1 VAEIGREEARAVI
14 RRFEWLGSTGCARIF
29 YGLRDREGELLA
41 VCRFGHGAHGAS
53 RGGALVLERGC
64 TLPHAPPHAASHL
77 IGRALRALR
86 KAGWRAFKAFSDPMA
101 GETGGLYRALGWRPG
116 VNRHGKWRYALVER
130 GKVRSDRA
138 IYRRYGSHA
147 AAREPGAIHRAAAC
161 QGRLGMASAMNL
173 AHDFSG
179 YSAVYTVTVP
189 SAAQSASSLPT
200 MLLARML
207 IIEPSGE
214 KGIRPEFHRE
224 WPLCHGGYMRC
235 ESSIFT
241 LSGPIAAV

>member
-1 VAEIGREEARAVI
+1 MTRRERELRRVAAHAENPRSRLASLAGCTVAEIGREEARAVI

-41 VCRFGHGAHGAS
+41 VRRFGHGAHGAS

-147 AAREPGAIHRAAAC
+147 AAREPGAIHRA
-161 QGRLGMASAMNL
+161 G
-173 AHDFSG
+173 
-179 YSAVYTVTVP
+179 P
-189 SAAQSASSLPT
+189 
-200 MLLARML
+200 ARVAW
-207 IIEPSGE
+207 
-214 KGIRPEFHRE
+214 E
-224 WPLCHGGYMRC
+224 WRAP
-235 ESSIFT
+235 
-241 LSGPIAAV
+241 

>member
-1 VAEIGREEARAVI
+1 
-14 RRFEWLGSTGCARIF
+14 
-29 YGLRDREGELLA
+29 
-41 VCRFGHGAHGAS
+41 
-53 RGGALVLERGC
+53 
-64 TLPHAPPHAASHL
+64 
-77 IGRALRALR
+77 
-86 KAGWRAFKAFSDPMA
+86 MA

-138 IYRRYGSHA
+138 IYRRRGSHA

-214 KGIRPEFHRE
+214 KK
-224 WPLCHGGYMRC
+224 
-235 ESSIFT
+235 SA
-241 LSGPIAAV
+241 SGPSSTENGPCATVATCEAKAAFSPYLDP